1 MKLKHNI
8 NPVLLQF
15 INFIILVYTVVT
27 YIPWYIFS
35 GSRQAIAKSKQV
47 KARPVNNRPG
57 GAYRSV
63 NSLHCLASV
72 LYPGCD
78 TLDKVF
84 KYAKTKYKDK
94 KLLGTREILKEEDE
108 IQPSGKVFK
117 KVRVFAVCL
126 LRTFYSV
133 YLLSLATFL
142 VQQSKL
148 GGGKESC
155 YLLLIYFKYLAGV
168 TGLKFLF

>member
-8 NPVLLQF
+8 NPVLLQL
-15 INFIILVYTVVT
+15 INLLVLVYSFVT
-27 YIPWYIFS
+27 YIPWYILS
-35 GSRQAIAKSKQV
+35 GSRQAIAKAKQV
-47 KARPVNNRPG
+47 KAKPVNNKPG

-117 KVRVFAVCL
+117 KVSPPHLKYVYFPVQIGEKNKFNL
-126 LRTFYSV
+126 LK
-133 YLLSLATFL
+133 LS
-142 VQQSKL
+142 SHEK
-148 GGGKESC
+148 S
-155 YLLLIYFKYLAGV
+155 
-168 TGLKFLF
+168 

>member
-15 INFIILVYTVVT
+15 INFIILVYSFVT

-35 GSRQAIAKSKQV
+35 GSRQAIAKAKQV
-47 KARPVNNRPG
+47 KAKPVNNKPG

-84 KYAKTKYKDK
+84 KYAKAKFKDK

-117 KVRVFAVCL
+117 KVSLFAVL
-126 LRTFYSV
+126 PSRFFKV
-133 YLLSLATFL
+133 YLLSFATLL
-142 VQQSKL
+142 VQSSKSGAG
-148 GGGKESC
+148 GGGK
-155 YLLLIYFKYLAGV
+155 
-168 TGLKFLF
+168 KFLYLD

>member
-15 INFIILVYTVVT
+15 INFIVLVYSLVT
-27 YIPWYIFS
+27 YIPWYILS
-35 GSRQAIAKSKQV
+35 GSKQAIAKAKQV
-47 KARPVNNRPG
+47 KARPVNNKPG

-72 LYPGCD
+72 LHPGCD

-108 IQPSGKVFK
+108 IQPSGKVF
-117 KVRVFAVCL
+117 VVA
-126 LRTFYSV
+126 
-133 YLLSLATFL
+133 
-142 VQQSKL
+142 
-148 GGGKESC
+148 
-155 YLLLIYFKYLAGV
+155 AG
-168 TGLKFLF
+168 

>member
-15 INFIILVYTVVT
+15 INFIILVYSFVT

-35 GSRQAIAKSKQV
+35 GSRQAIAKAKQV
-47 KARPVNNRPG
+47 KAKPVNNKPG
-57 GAYRSV
+57 AAYRSV

-84 KYAKTKYKDK
+84 KYAKTKFKDK

-117 KVRVFAVCL
+117 KVSLFALCVQEFFQSVF
-126 LRTFYSV
+126 TFFCNTSSPV
-133 YLLSLATFL
+133 K
-142 VQQSKL
+142 QNR
-148 GGGKESC
+148 GKN
-155 YLLLIYFKYLAGV
+155 
-168 TGLKFLF
+168 KFLYLD

>member
-8 NPVLLQF
+8 NPILLQF
-15 INFIILVYTVVT
+15 INFVILVYTFVT

-35 GSRQAIAKSKQV
+35 GSRQAIAKAKQV
-47 KARPVNNRPG
+47 KAKPVNNKPG
-57 GAYRSV
+57 AAYRSV

-84 KYAKTKYKDK
+84 KYAKTKFKDR

-117 KVRVFAVCL
+117 KVSVFADCL
-126 LRTFYSV
+126 QELFSKCV
-133 YLLSLATFL
+133 YFLLQCF
-142 VQQSKL
+142 
-148 GGGKESC
+148 
-155 YLLLIYFKYLAGV
+155 
-168 TGLKFLF
+168 

>member
-8 NPVLLQF
+8 NPILLQF
-15 INFIILVYTVVT
+15 INFIILVYSVVT

-35 GSRQAIAKSKQV
+35 GSRQAIAKAKQV
-47 KARPVNNRPG
+47 KAKPVNNKPG

-84 KYAKTKYKDK
+84 KYAKTKFKDK

-117 KVRVFAVCL
+117 KVSFCCLPSRSFFKVFAFCCNSSSPVKQNLWKKKVSL
-126 LRTFYSV
+126 LR
-133 YLLSLATFL
+133 
-142 VQQSKL
+142 
-148 GGGKESC
+148 
-155 YLLLIYFKYLAGV
+155 
-168 TGLKFLF
+168 

>member
-117 KVRVFAVCL
+117 KVRVFAVCF

-142 VQQSKL
+142 AQQSKL

-155 YLLLIYFKYLAGV
+155 YLSLIYFKYLAGV